1 LPLPDAVT
9 LQFTTP
15 VFAALFAVGLVGEK
29 WKRLD
34 MIGAIV
40 CLMGVCL
47 IAHPTWLFGAVNDDT
62 YDDDDAVYKT
72 TEVPSLLMEANA
84 TASEPTI
91 LNDNSDNGGGS
102 GTGSSTYNHQG
113 IAVAV
118 TTAGAAM
125 GGLAYVSVRLITG
138 TSANVMVL
146 YYAAMSIPIVLCGS
160 YGLLGNWD
168 VWAPDTD
175 GDSFSLQDYF
185 LLLLTGFAGYGGQYF
200 TNLGLQREQAATATL
215 ATSTQIVWTYI
226 FELMFLHEGIN
237 GWSLAGTGLILG
249 FMVIVGI
256 SKVAASDSS
265 NVNNSKDNPS
275 SKSATEELDGLL
287 ARSDDAEG

>member
-15 VFAALFAVGLVGEK
+15 VFPALFAVVFVGEK
-29 WKRLD
+29 WKKLD

-47 IAHPTWLFGAVNDDT
+47 IAHPTWLFGEVNYDN
-62 YDDDDAVYKT
+62 YDDDDDNIVYT
-72 TEVPSLLMEANA
+72 TREVPSLLMEANA
-84 TASEPTI
+84 TVVEPTI
-91 LNDNSDNGGGS
+91 LHDSSDYGGGS
-102 GTGSSTYNHQG
+102 GSSKYSHQG

-125 GGLAYVSVRLITG
+125 GGLAYVSVRLITR
-138 TSANVMVL
+138 TSSSVMVL
-146 YYAAMSIPIVLCGS
+146 YYAAMSMPIVLCGS
-160 YGLLGNWD
+160 YGLLGSWD

-175 GDSFSLQDYF
+175 GDSFTLEEYF
-185 LLLLTGFAGYGGQYF
+185 LLLLTGLTGYGGQYF

-226 FELMFLHEGIN
+226 FELMFLHEGFN

-249 FMVIVGI
+249 FIMIVGI
-256 SKVAASDSS
+256 SKLAGSDNDSS
-265 NVNNSKDNPS
+265 KNSTS
-275 SKSATEELDGLL
+275 SKTKNATDELDGLL
-287 ARSDDAEG
+287 AQSDDAAN